1 MRTRSNTLL
10 CPLVACLLAAR
21 LAAQEPEEPKGDNAR
36 LRPSILGRDDAAFAR
51 ALFDRGF
58 SDLAQE
64 ACDTILSL
72 ETSGELDFE
81 EILEAKSLE
90 LDLQME
96 TADRLPAPLERLGA
110 VRDLIQKKE
119 KLIGDNSRTEVAGRM
134 REALPED
141 YLRLGQ
147 ALVDALDQTKDP
159 AEGATLRAEGDA
171 TFTEAEDQMRQRITR
186 FADQLDEGGPNTS
199 YAERQHLLATWNLG
213 RTLYFHGLLHPEG
226 SPEQAERFEE
236 CVDVFSDL
244 ALDYPDVLSTYQGY
258 IYQGLCHSALGEVEA
273 ATEDFDA
280 AIALRETWPQDE
292 ASGVWQIQSSDA
304 GDVISAAVYQKIL
317 ALTKADRHDEVEEVA
332 QDFYTTIPDAY
343 LTSQGLAVVAAH
355 ADSRLKAGDQGRAGE
370 LAQLL
375 IEEDPQGIGASLGRG
390 LLAKMAVSGAS
401 PQDPQG
407 LVSVA
412 ETLRAQGSIDL
423 ARAHCRKAIER
434 ARGNAGAVE
443 AGAQACTLLGS
454 TYLAQNRLYEASIA
468 FDLAED
474 FFPGAS
480 TTPEALWRS
489 IDCYRK
495 LFFNEKRPFFDKR
508 QQERITLLST
518 KYAAHPRSQQI
529 ILLRGSTLE
538 DEGKFEEAA
547 KLYHGIQPS
556 SPVFQEAQAR
566 AARSLY
572 LQARATKDEAAAKK
586 LQTDAE
592 RELRKSLDDL
602 AQAIQNTLDVQV
614 QTQLQRTRFG
624 VIETLGRLLLEV
636 GRPAEVP
643 PLLEGLEADTT
654 EGRAE
659 VVWTM
664 RIQALQAQGKVA
676 EAEALFES
684 LLRTNPN
691 SPAIAATAGVLARG
705 LDQRATDLAGT
716 DEAGARELWVK
727 AVHYYDV
734 SIRPQLEGQIVDE
747 EIRTVADRL
756 YSIGF
761 ELNDVPET
769 AQTFVDWSDEPKAPA
784 VWERAAAIYEAL
796 LARAPSYRTEI
807 QLGRCLG
814 LLGRWEEAAAVY
826 ARLFDAESILEPG
839 GRGFNQQVIQAKPE
853 LLNAYLEWGVAEHRL
868 ALVDGS
874 EDRKKRAEAIFPRV
888 IGAAT
893 GQSRLWWAAKY
904 HQAQAMYDRGEYIP
918 SDSVVR
924 DLNRGTDENFDK
936 GEFGYQPRFAALEA
950 DLAKKPK

>member
-1 MRTRSNTLL
+1 MRTSSNTLL
-10 CPLVACLLAAR
+10 CPLVACLAAAP
-21 LAAQEPEEPKGDNAR
+21 LAAQEEAPS

-58 SDLAQE
+58 SDLAQV

-81 EILEAKSLE
+81 EVLEAKSLE
-90 LDLQME
+90 LDLQMDE
-96 TADRLPAPLERLGA
+96 ADRLPTPLERLTGI
-110 VRDLIQKKE
+110 RDLIQKKQ

-134 REALPED
+134 RETLPED
-141 YLRLGQ
+141 FLRLGQ
-147 ALVDALDQTKDP
+147 ALVDALDETKDP
-159 AEGATLRAEGDA
+159 AEGATLRAEGDT
-171 TFTEAEDQMRQRITR
+171 TFAEAEDQMRERIER
-186 FADQLDEGGPNTS
+186 FEAQKDEGGPNAG

-213 RTLYFHGLLHPEG
+213 RTLYFHGLLHPEK

-244 ALDYPDVLSTYQGY
+244 SLDYPDVLSTYQGY
-258 IYQGLCHSALGEVEA
+258 IYQGLCHAALDEIDTA
-273 ATEDFDA
+273 IDDFDA
-280 AIALRETWPQDE
+280 AIALRETWALDE
-292 ASGVWQIQSSDA
+292 ATGVWQIGSSDA

-317 ALTKADRHDEVEEVA
+317 ALAKAGRHEEVEQVA
-332 QDFYTTIPDAY
+332 EDFYTTIPDPY
-343 LTSQGLAVVAAH
+343 FTSQGLAVVAAH
-355 ADSRLKAGDQGRAGE
+355 ADSRLKAGDQGGAGE

-375 IEEDPQGIGASLGRG
+375 IEKDPQGIGGSLGRG

-412 ETLRAQGSIDL
+412 ETLRVQGSIDL

-434 ARGNAGAVE
+434 ARNDPGAADAGS
-443 AGAQACTLLGS
+443 QACTLLGAM
-454 TYLAQNRLYEASIA
+454 YRAEDRLYEASIA
-468 FDLAED
+468 FDLAEEY
-474 FFPGAS
+474 FPGA
-480 TTPEALWRS
+480 TATPEAVWFA
-489 IDCYRK
+489 INCYRS
-495 LFFNEKRPFFDKR
+495 LFFREKRPFFDKR

-518 KYAAHPRSQQI
+518 KYAAHPRAQQI

-538 DEGKFEEAA
+538 EEGKFEEAA
-547 KLYHGIQPS
+547 KLYQGIQPS
-556 SPVFQEAQAR
+556 APVFQEAQAR
-566 AARSLY
+566 AARAIY
-572 LQARATKDEAAAKK
+572 LQARATKDEAAAKT
-586 LQTDAE
+586 LLAEAE
-592 RELRKSLDDL
+592 RLLRKALDDL
-602 AQAIQNTLDVQV
+602 TKAILDTLDIQV
-614 QTQLQRTRFG
+614 QKSLQQTRSI
-624 VIETLGRLLLEV
+624 VVQTLGTLLLET
-636 GRPAEVP
+636 GRPADVL
-643 PLLEGLEADTT
+643 PLLEGQDVGASDESAQT
-654 EGRAE
+654 
-659 VVWTM
+659 VWSM
-664 RIQALQAQGKVA
+664 RIQALQAQGKVD

-705 LDQRATDLAGT
+705 LDQSATDLAAT
-716 DEAGARELWVK
+716 DKAGARETWIK

-734 SIRPQLEGQIVDE
+734 SIQPRLERQIVDD

-769 AQTFVDWSDEPKAPA
+769 AQTFVDWSGEPTAPA
-784 VWERAAAIYEAL
+784 VWERAVAIYEAV

-807 QLGRCLG
+807 QLGRSLG
-814 LLGRWEEAAAVY
+814 LLGRWADAAAVY
-826 ARLFDAESILEPG
+826 ARLFDAEAILEPG

-868 ALVDGS
+868 ALVDKS
-874 EDRKKRAEAIFPRV
+874 DDRLKRAEAIFPRV
-888 IGAAT
+888 IDAAT
-893 GQSRLWWAAKY
+893 KQSRLWWSAKY
-904 HQAQAMYDRGEYIP
+904 HQAKAMYDRGEYAQ
-918 SDSVVR
+918 SDIVLR
-924 DLNRGTDENFDK
+924 DLKRGADENFDK